1 MNGTANGNGTGG
13 TGVLNGLDEREA
25 ARHQVRE
32 LEEQERRLVLDRF
45 GNEDAWRLG
54 CLLADLARE
63 RGAAVT
69 VDIRRG
75 AQQLFHCALP
85 GTSAD
90 NDAWIER
97 KRRVVE
103 RYAESSYLVG
113 ARFRAKGRTF
123 EESSRLDP
131 DRYAA
136 HGGAFPVRLRGTG
149 VVGTVAVSGLPQGD
163 DHALV
168 VDALGRYIEQ
178 QPTG

>member
-1 MNGTANGNGTGG
+1 MTAT
-13 TGVLNGLDEREA
+13 DI
-25 ARHQVRE
+25 AR
-32 LEEQERRLVLDRF
+32 LEEDEQRLLLDHF
-45 GNEDAWRLG
+45 DNDDAWRLG
-54 CLLADLARE
+54 TILVDLARE

-69 VDIRRG
+69 VGIRRG

-90 NDAWIER
+90 NDAWIAR
-97 KRRVVE
+97 KCRVVE
-103 RYAESSYLVG
+103 RYGESSFLVG

-136 HGGAFPVRLRGTG
+136 HGGAFPLRVRGTG
-149 VVGTVAVSGLPQGD
+149 VIGAVAVSGLPQAE

-168 VDALGRYIEQ
+168 VEGVRRFLEE
-178 QPTG
+178 